1 MTPRTKYARSGDVA
15 IAYQVWGSGPVDLVW
30 APGTASHLDLEWE
43 MPLRALFFEKLGAF
57 CRVIK
62 FDKRGTGLSD
72 RPIRMATLEERAD
85 DIRAVID
92 AEKVERASL
101 FGVSEGGSMTSLFAA
116 LNPDRVRSLIVWGTQ
131 ARWCTSDDHPWGM
144 SSEAYDQLIK
154 DMAENGPSD
163 EYIRGAGVGLG
174 RTVDQTVVDAFARHM
189 RAAASPSAHAAY
201 EAMNRDI
208 DIRNILPTI
217 SVPTLVMNRTQDP
230 VASVEAARDMARR
243 IPQAE
248 MKEYPG
254 DTHTFV
260 AKDMD
265 TILAD
270 IQSFLTGVTPE
281 VASDRKL
288 AAILF
293 LDVVSSTDQLARDG
307 DQSWSNTLTSYYN
320 IVRKEIARYR
330 GEEFTV
336 AGDGFLALFDG
347 PARAVRCALTIAA
360 AVKQLEIDVRAGVHV
375 GECAIVG
382 ANVTGLAIHTG
393 ARIMSSAEGGMVLT
407 SQTVRDLVAGS
418 GLRFSDQGE
427 RVLKGVPDKHRL
439 FLAMLEDAGA
449 TS

>member
-15 IAYQVWGSGPVDLVW
+15 IAYQVWGRGPVDLVW

-72 RPIRMATLEERAD
+72 RPIRMATLEERSD
-85 DIRAVID
+85 DIRAVMD

-131 ARWCTSDDHPWGM
+131 ARWCASDDHPWGL
-144 SSEAYDQLIK
+144 SYEAYDQLIR
-154 DMAENGPSD
+154 DMGDYGPTD

-174 RTVDQTVVDAFARHM
+174 RTVDQTVVDSFARYM
-189 RAAASPSAHAAY
+189 RAAASPSAHQAY

-208 DIRNILPTI
+208 DIRNILPVI

-230 VASVEAARDMARR
+230 VARIEAARDMARR
-243 IPQAE
+243 VPQAE
-248 MKEYPG
+248 MREYPG

-265 TILAD
+265 MILAD

-281 VASDRKL
+281 VTSDRKL

-293 LDVVSSTDQLARDG
+293 LDVVSSTDRLARDG
-307 DQSWSNTLTSYYN
+307 DQAWSNTLTSFYN
-320 IVRKEIARYR
+320 IVRK
-330 GEEFTV
+330 
-336 AGDGFLALFDG
+336 
-347 PARAVRCALTIAA
+347 
-360 AVKQLEIDVRAGVHV
+360 
-375 GECAIVG
+375 
-382 ANVTGLAIHTG
+382 
-393 ARIMSSAEGGMVLT
+393 
-407 SQTVRDLVAGS
+407 
-418 GLRFSDQGE
+418 
-427 RVLKGVPDKHRL
+427 
-439 FLAMLEDAGA
+439 
-449 TS
+449 

>member
-1 MTPRTKYARSGDVA
+1 M
-15 IAYQVWGSGPVDLVW
+15 
-30 APGTASHLDLEWE
+30 
-43 MPLRALFFEKLGAF
+43 
-57 CRVIK
+57 
-62 FDKRGTGLSD
+62 
-72 RPIRMATLEERAD
+72 
-85 DIRAVID
+85 
-92 AEKVERASL
+92 
-101 FGVSEGGSMTSLFAA
+101 
-116 LNPDRVRSLIVWGTQ
+116 
-131 ARWCTSDDHPWGM
+131 
-144 SSEAYDQLIK
+144 
-154 DMAENGPSD
+154 
-163 EYIRGAGVGLG
+163 
-174 RTVDQTVVDAFARHM
+174 
-189 RAAASPSAHAAY
+189 
-201 EAMNRDI
+201 
-208 DIRNILPTI
+208 
-217 SVPTLVMNRTQDP
+217 
-230 VASVEAARDMARR
+230 
-243 IPQAE
+243 
-248 MKEYPG
+248 
-254 DTHTFV
+254 
-260 AKDMD
+260 
-265 TILAD
+265 AD